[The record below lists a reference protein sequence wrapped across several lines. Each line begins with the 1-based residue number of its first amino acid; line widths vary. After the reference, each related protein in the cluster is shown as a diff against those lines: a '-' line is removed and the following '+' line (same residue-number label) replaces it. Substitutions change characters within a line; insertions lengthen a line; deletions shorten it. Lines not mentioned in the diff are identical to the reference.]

1 MKKLIYITALILA
14 IAFFSCSKDK
24 QTDEEKIQE
33 YLTQNNITAVRHES
47 GLYYV
52 IKTEGTGA
60 NPNANNTVTV
70 HYIGIPLIKKGGDIT
85 LILPSV
91 LGYGTQGVG
100 SIPPNS
106 VLVFDIQLL
115 DVK

>member
-52 IKTEGTGA
+52 IKT
-60 NPNANNTVTV
+60 
-70 HYIGIPLIKKGGDIT
+70 
-85 LILPSV
+85 
-91 LGYGTQGVG
+91 
-100 SIPPNS
+100 
-106 VLVFDIQLL
+106 
-115 DVK
+115 